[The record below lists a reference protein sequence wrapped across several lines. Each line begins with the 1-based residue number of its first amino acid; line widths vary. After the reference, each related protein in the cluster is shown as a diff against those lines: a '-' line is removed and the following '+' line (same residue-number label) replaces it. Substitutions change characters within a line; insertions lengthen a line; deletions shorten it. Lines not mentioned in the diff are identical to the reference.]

1 MSADVPESMRA
12 AFLPVAVLVGLLLA
26 AVHWV
31 GLAVGGALVGLAA
44 SSTRRGLA
52 AGAGFGALAW
62 AVFLGRQFVAGVGPG
77 PDATQLVAVAL
88 VGAVVLATVGASV
101 RVLTGSTGRARR

>member
-1 MSADVPESMRA
+1 MSVDLSPSRRA

-26 AVHWV
+26 AVHWA

-44 SSTRRGLA
+44 TSTRRGLL
-52 AGAGFGALAW
+52 AGAGFGVLAW
-62 AVFLGRQFVAGVGPG
+62 ATFLARQFAAGVGPG

-101 RVLTGSTGRARR
+101 RVLTERTEPGTR